1 MPGKPMQATAHSRE
15 NTVYQPL
22 PTRTAGAPLR
32 VLLVEDSPVIR
43 ESVVELIEASGR
55 ARVAYAT
62 DSEPVAIDEL
72 KANPYDLVIVDLR
85 LREGSGFGVLRALQ
99 QFQPDTLTIVL
110 TNYTSTAIRKR
121 CAELGVKWFF
131 DKSSE
136 FEQIVKLIADS
147 QRNARR

>member
-1 MPGKPMQATAHSRE
+1 MQATAHSRE
-15 NTVYQPL
+15 DTVHQPL
-22 PTRTAGAPLR
+22 PAQTAGAPLR

-55 ARVAYAT
+55 ARVTYAT
-62 DSEPVAIDEL
+62 DSEPVAIGEL

-99 QFQPDTLTIVL
+99 QFQPDTLTVVL
-110 TNYTSTAIRKR
+110 TNYTSTPIRKR

-136 FEQIVKLIADS
+136 FEQIVNLIADS
-147 QRNARR
+147 QRDARR

>member
-1 MPGKPMQATAHSRE
+1 MQ
-15 NTVYQPL
+15 QPV
-22 PTRTAGAPLR
+22 PTQTQGAPLQ

-43 ESVVELIEASGR
+43 ESVVELIEGGGR

-62 DSEPVAIDEL
+62 DSEPAAINEL
-72 KANPYDLVIVDLR
+72 RANPYDVVIVDLR

-110 TNYTSTAIRKR
+110 TNYTSAAIRKR

-136 FEQIVKLIADS
+136 FEGIVELISDP
-147 QRNARR
+147 QRNAPR